1 VESLLEA
8 NPKLAYYRDSDDRL
22 PIHWACSYNH
32 LPIVQLLTQQKGFD
46 VDVQDGSGWS
56 PLMIAVSVDDGDQV
70 VDLLLSREAD
80 VNLKSMSL
88 LA

>member
-1 VESLLEA
+1 
-8 NPKLAYYRDSDDRL
+8 
-22 PIHWACSYNH
+22 
-32 LPIVQLLTQQKGFD
+32 VQLLTQQKGFD